1 MDTLHE
7 QAGRDIL
14 ASRAELAQ
22 AVVGREFSL
31 HPELEQR
38 YGKIAREKSLQDVA
52 YHLSYLAQAVAAESA
67 ALFCD
72 YVAWARVMLA
82 KRGVLSS
89 DLAFHLGCLREVLD
103 KMPGGSGALAGQF
116 VGAALEKLPE
126 MPDDLPTFLDESLPL
141 SPLAHQYLQSLLR
154 GERDVAARLVLLAVD
169 GGMPVKDIY
178 LHVFQLAQYEIGRLW
193 QTNQI
198 SVAQEHYCTAATQL
212 IMSQLYP
219 YIFSGEKNGGTIVA
233 ACVSGELHEIGVR
246 MVADFFEM
254 EGWNSYYLG
263 ANMPVS
269 GILQALAEH
278 KAEVLGIGTT
288 ITYHVAE
295 AEKLIRAVRS
305 DPACRGVKILVGG
318 YPFNVEPDLAKK
330 IGADGSAANAQS
342 AIALANELT
351 GKIPP

>member
-1 MDTLHE
+1 MGTLHE

-22 AVVGREFSL
+22 AVVALEFSL

-72 YVAWARVMLA
+72 YVAWARVVLA

-103 KMPGGSGALAGQF
+103 KMPGGGGALAGQF

-154 GERDVAARLVLLAVD
+154 GGRDVAARLVLLAVD

-288 ITYHVAE
+288 ITYHIAE

-330 IGADGSAANAQS
+330 IGADGSAANAQL